1 MLGRN
6 KPRHTWT
13 RNTCPNEK
21 RHRTSAPREARVR
34 RGAAPSRQPRLRP
47 RRSRVPGERS
57 DQTSPVVGGSRR
69 GREKRDGGSPHG
81 SLTCSG
87 AAAPGVREGTPRSR
101 RRGVQVPWSG
111 SRAQAARVE
120 CRRPQG
126 PDARR
131 PALPGPSRCRAAR
144 VWVGGGVLPRLPST
158 LLSLS
163 LRFLHLQ
170 IKPHRFHLNPE
181 GCNSFPSHL
190 FHGMIHPHHTVHLPW
205 E

>member
-13 RNTCPNEK
+13 RNTCPNKK

-69 GREKRDGGSPHG
+69 GRGKRDGGSPHG
-81 SLTCSG
+81 SLTRSG

-144 VWVGGGVLPRLPST
+144 LGRRRGPSSPP
-158 LLSLS
+158 LNASLSLS
-163 LRFLHLQ
+163 PFSS
-170 IKPHRFHLNPE
+170 PAN
-181 GCNSFPSHL
+181 
-190 FHGMIHPHHTVHLPW
+190 
-205 E
+205 

>member
-1 MLGRN
+1 M
-6 KPRHTWT
+6 
-13 RNTCPNEK
+13 
-21 RHRTSAPREARVR
+21 
-34 RGAAPSRQPRLRP
+34 
-47 RRSRVPGERS
+47 PGERS

-69 GREKRDGGSPHG
+69 GRGKRDGGSPHG
-81 SLTCSG
+81 SLTRSG
-87 AAAPGVREGTPRSR
+87 AAAPGVREGTPRGGGEAFRCLGAGRGLRLRVSNAADR
-101 RRGVQVPWSG
+101 RVQTPG
-111 SRAQAARVE
+111 ALRSRAPPDAAR
-120 CRRPQG
+120 
-126 PDARR
+126 
-131 PALPGPSRCRAAR
+131 L